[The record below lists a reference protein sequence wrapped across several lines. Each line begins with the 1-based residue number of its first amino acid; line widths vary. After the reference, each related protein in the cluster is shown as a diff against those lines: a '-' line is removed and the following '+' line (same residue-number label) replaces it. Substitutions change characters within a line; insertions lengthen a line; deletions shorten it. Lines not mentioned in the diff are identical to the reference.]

1 MPCVLYFESER
12 HFSVYQ
18 VGSRPPGWLPT
29 CNRFLAPWFDALLLM
44 PLIALLLFL
53 FLPWPYALALY
64 IPIAGVSLLG
74 YWKMLQA
81 QRQPPA
87 VGTPAMIGRRA
98 EVISSKGEEIIEVR
112 YRGEAWRAISSHT
125 LQRGQRVVIEAV
137 DGLTLRVAPLSQP
150 AEDPVQ

>member
-1 MPCVLYFESER
+1 
-12 HFSVYQ
+12 
-18 VGSRPPGWLPT
+18 
-29 CNRFLAPWFDALLLM
+29 M

-81 QRQPPA
+81 QRQPPT
-87 VGTPAMIGRRA
+87 VGTRAMIGARA
-98 EVISSKGEEIIEVR
+98 DVVSSKGEGIEVR
-112 YRGEAWRAISSHT
+112 YRGETWRATSPHI
-125 LQRGQRVVIEAV
+125 LQHGQAVIIEGV
-137 DGLTLRVAPLSQP
+137 EGLTLRVAPLSQP